1 MTVSFLKGY
10 RALDLTGLSGQ
21 LCGRM
26 LADLGME
33 VIKIEPPGGDPVRNR
48 PPFIESAAGKRLSTT
63 FAHLNSGKASKV
75 LDFDKEPDRAAFRK
89 LVESAD
95 VVLESFQPGELESKG
110 LGYKDLAAVNP
121 GIVMGSITAFGQT
134 GPKKNLAC
142 NDLVALAQ
150 SGFLY
155 IAGDPS
161 MPPVRPPETQAYYFA
176 SLFAAAGVLAA
187 LYRRE
192 RTGQGD
198 HVDASMQETLATQEH
213 IIRLWANEKQISKR
227 AGSQHGSV
235 APAKIFPCRDGF
247 VYLYVTR
254 QHWKLFLTVWKDHP
268 AVFDAPD
275 WLNNLYRRAHAEE
288 LNPAVEAFVGK
299 FSMAEITDLLQAKGI
314 PCVPVNT
321 PMGFATDEHVQGR
334 GFMTPVEHAE
344 FGATTQPALPFV
356 IDGARVPVGSVPI
369 LDSWRSPSYISPV
382 TGERREGIF
391 PEGER
396 SGGASPAGERSE
408 ETDRPSTVWD
418 SGKKPTPAAISGSA
432 TSGGNGPL
440 DGMRIVSFD
449 HVLAGP
455 YGTTILAELGADVIK
470 VESGKGGMDPFRFF
484 GTGEDPN
491 VSPRFLEFNRN
502 KRSFTVNL
510 KHPKGQPVL
519 HDLVAKADAVLDNYS
534 VDVVERI
541 GLAYDQLCKV
551 KPDIVNLRMP
561 GLGTT
566 GPKRHFSTV
575 GVNITA
581 FTGLT
586 YLWNHPDVTH
596 PPIGAQTVFPDYV
609 SGVLCAIIIVSG
621 VLHRDRQKKG
631 AFIDLAQAEAAA
643 FMIGPSLMEAAA
655 SGKDPQPIGNAS
667 LAAAPHDCY
676 PCKGEDRWCVI
687 AAENQEQW
695 LALAKILGA
704 EVVGDARFKTFAD
717 RLRHR
722 EALNALISHWTQA
735 QDAFAVMDRLQQA
748 GVPCGVVQT
757 GEDLVNDAQ
766 LQERGFIVEVDN
778 PRLGRV
784 VLPNFPLQFANSKL
798 TRRWEFPVLGRDT
811 EAVLRDVVG
820 YSDATIKQLGSDGVL
835 E

>member
-1 MTVSFLKGY
+1 MSVAFLKGY
-10 RALDLTGLSGQ
+10 RALDLTGVSGQ
-21 LCGRM
+21 LCGRV

-33 VIKIEPPGGDPVRNR
+33 VIKIEPPGGDPVRNLA
-48 PPFIESAAGKRLSTT
+48 PFIHSANGKQLSTT
-63 FAHLNSGKASKV
+63 FAHLNAGKASKV
-75 LDFDKEPDRAAFRK
+75 LDLNKETDRGAFRQ
-89 LVESAD
+89 LVETAD
-95 VVLESFQPGELESKG
+95 VVLESFQPGELDGKG
-110 LGYKDLAAVNP
+110 VGYKDLAAINP
-121 GIVMGSITAFGQT
+121 GIVLASITGFGQT

-155 IAGDPS
+155 ISGDPLL
-161 MPPVRPPETQAYYFA
+161 PPVRPPETQAYYFA

-213 IIRLWANEKQISKR
+213 IIRLYANENQVSKR

-235 APAKIFPCRDGF
+235 APARIFPCRDGF

-254 QHWKLFLTVWKDHP
+254 QHWKLFLTIWTDHP

-275 WLNNLYRRAHAEE
+275 WLNNLYRRANADE
-288 LNPAVEAFVGK
+288 LNAAVEVFLSK
-299 FSMAEITDLLQAKGI
+299 FTMGEITDLLQSKGI

-321 PMGFATDEHVQGR
+321 PMGFANDEHVKGR
-334 GFMTPVEHAE
+334 GFIAAVEHSG
-344 FGATTQPALPFV
+344 FGSAKQPAMPFV
-356 IDGARVPVGSVPI
+356 IDGERISVGSLPI

-382 TGERREGIF
+382 AGERREGA
-391 PEGER
+391 PHREK
-396 SGGASPAGERSE
+396 
-408 ETDRPSTVWD
+408 DL
-418 SGKKPTPAAISGSA
+418 GS
-432 TSGGNGPL
+432 GNGPL

-470 VESGKGGMDPFRFF
+470 VESSKGGMDPFRFF

-510 KHPKGQPVL
+510 KHPKGQSVL

-541 GLAYDQLCKV
+541 GLGYNDLRRV
-551 KPDIVNLRMP
+551 KPDIINLRMP

-586 YLWNHPDVTH
+586 YLWNHPGVTN
-596 PPIGAQTVFPDYV
+596 PPIGSQTVFPDYV
-609 SGVLCAIIIVSG
+609 SGVLCAIIIISG
-621 VLHRDRQKKG
+621 VLYRDRQKRG
-631 AFIDLAQAEAAA
+631 AFIDLAQSEATA
-643 FMIGPSLMEAAA
+643 FMIGASLMKAAA
-655 SGKDPQPIGNAS
+655 SGKNLEPIGNAS
-667 LAAAPHDCY
+667 PSAAPHDCY
-676 PCKGEDRWCVI
+676 PCRGEDRWCVI
-687 AAENQEQW
+687 AAENDEQW
-695 LALAKILGA
+695 MALAKTLGSAVEQDADFKSADKRLEHRA
-704 EVVGDARFKTFAD
+704 E
-717 RLRHR
+717 
-722 EALNALISHWTQA
+722 LNAVISRWTQGK
-735 QDAFAVMDRLQQA
+735 DAFEVMDHLQKA

-757 GEDLVNDAQ
+757 GEDLTNDPQ
-766 LQERGFIVEVDN
+766 LKARGFIVAVEN

-784 VLPNFPLQFANSKL
+784 VLPNFPLQFTNAKL

-820 YSDATIKQLGSDGVL
+820 YSEETVKQLRSDGVL

>member
-1 MTVSFLKGY
+1 MNSPAFLQGF
-10 RALDLTGLSGQ
+10 RALDLTTLSGQ

-33 VIKIEPPGGDPVRNR
+33 VIKIEPPGGDPVRKLA
-48 PPFIESAAGKRLSTT
+48 PFVKLPNGSELSTP
-63 FAHLNSGKASKV
+63 FAHLNAGKASKV
-75 LDFDKEPDRAAFRK
+75 LDLDKEADREVFRK
-89 LVESAD
+89 LVETAD
-95 VVLESFQPGELESKG
+95 VVLESFQPGELDARG
-110 LGYKDLAAVNP
+110 LGYKSLAAINP
-121 GIVMGSITAFGQT
+121 GIVMASITGFGQT
-134 GPKKNLAC
+134 GKKKNLAC
-142 NDLVALAQ
+142 NDLVALAE

-155 IAGDPS
+155 ISGDPS
-161 MPPVRPPETQAYYFA
+161 LPPCRPPETQAYYFA
-176 SLFAAAGVLAA
+176 SLFAAAGLLAV

-192 RTGQGD
+192 HTGQGD
-198 HVDASMQETLATQEH
+198 HVDSSMQETLATQEH

-268 AVFDAPD
+268 PVFDAPE
-275 WLNNLYRRAHAEE
+275 WLNNVYRRAHADE
-288 LNPAVEAFVGK
+288 LNPAVQAFLSK
-299 FSMAEITDLLQAKGI
+299 YTMAEITDLLQAKGI

-321 PMGFATDEHVQGR
+321 PMGFANDEHVRGR
-334 GFMTPVEHAE
+334 GFMAPVEHVG
-344 FGATTQPALPFV
+344 FGSTKQPAMPFV
-356 IDGARVPVGSVPI
+356 IDGARPAVGSVPV

-382 TGERREGIF
+382 ADSITMSRDRVVIPNECEGSEISPGARPEYRR
-391 PEGER
+391 R
-396 SGGASPAGERSE
+396 SRNDTEVDGNDALDMG
-408 ETDRPSTVWD
+408 
-418 SGKKPTPAAISGSA
+418 
-432 TSGGNGPL
+432 GGNGPL

-449 HVLAGP
+449 HVLAAP

-470 VESGKGGMDPFRFF
+470 VESSKGGMDPFRFF

-510 KHPKGQPVL
+510 KHPKGPRVL

-541 GLAYDQLCKV
+541 GLSYDDLCKV
-551 KPDIVNLRMP
+551 KPDIINLRMP

-586 YLWNHPDVTH
+586 YLWNHPGVTD
-596 PPIGAQTVFPDYV
+596 PPIGSQTVFPDYV
-609 SGVLCAIIIVSG
+609 SGVLCAIIIISG
-621 VLHRDRQKKG
+621 VLYRDRQRKG
-631 AFIDLAQAEAAA
+631 AFIDLAQSEATA
-643 FMIGPSLMEAAA
+643 FMIGANLMEAAA

-667 LAAAPHDCY
+667 PGAAPHDCY

-687 AAENQEQW
+687 TADTEQQW
-695 LALAKILGA
+695 AALANIIGD
-704 EVVGDARFKTFAD
+704 GSGQDARFRSVEG
-717 RLRHR
+717 RLQHR
-722 EALNALISHWTQA
+722 DQLNAAIGRWTRDK
-735 QDAFAVMDRLQQA
+735 DAFEIVDRLQQA

-757 GEDLVNDAQ
+757 GEDLTNDPH
-766 LQERGFIVEVDN
+766 LKDRGFIVAVEN

-784 VLPNFPLQFANSKL
+784 VLPNFPLQFANAKL

-820 YSDATIKQLGSDGVL
+820 YSEETIAAHKRDGVL

>member
-1 MTVSFLKGY
+1 MSIAFIKGY
-10 RALDLTGLSGQ
+10 RALDLTTISGQ
-21 LCGRM
+21 LCGRV

-33 VIKIEPPGGDPVRNR
+33 VIKIEPPGGDPVRNL
-48 PPFIESAAGKRLSTT
+48 PPFIQSANGRQLSTT
-63 FAHLNSGKASKV
+63 FAHLNAGKASKV
-75 LDFDKEPDRAAFRK
+75 LDLGKESDRALFGQ
-89 LVESAD
+89 LVANAD
-95 VVLESFQPGELESKG
+95 VVLESFQPGELEAKG
-110 LGYKDLAAVNP
+110 LGYKNLAAINP
-121 GIVMGSITAFGQT
+121 GIVMASITGFGQT

-155 IAGDPS
+155 ISGDPS
-161 MPPVRPPETQAYYFA
+161 LPPVRPPETQAYYFA
-176 SLFAAAGVLAA
+176 SIFAAAGVLAA

-213 IIRLWANEKQISKR
+213 IIRLYANENQVSKR
-227 AGSQHGSV
+227 AGSQHASV
-235 APAKIFPCRDGF
+235 APAKIFPCRDGY

-254 QHWKLFLTVWKDHP
+254 QHWKIFLGVWKDH
-268 AVFDAPD
+268 ATVFDSPE
-275 WLNNLYRRAHAEE
+275 WLNNVYRRAHADE
-288 LNPAVEAFVGK
+288 LNTAVEGFLSQ
-299 FSMAEITDLLQAKGI
+299 FTMAEITELLQAKGI

-321 PMGFATDEHVQGR
+321 PLGFANDEHVQGR
-334 GFMTPVEHAE
+334 GFMASVEHAD
-344 FGATTQPALPFV
+344 FGITKQPAMPFV
-356 IDGARVPVGSVPI
+356 IDGARIPVGSVPV
-369 LDSWRSPSYISPV
+369 LDSWRPPSSLSRPGDRIVIPNEREGSNISPSGRNDTESN
-382 TGERREGIF
+382 
-391 PEGER
+391 
-396 SGGASPAGERSE
+396 GADTLDPG
-408 ETDRPSTVWD
+408 T
-418 SGKKPTPAAISGSA
+418 
-432 TSGGNGPL
+432 GNGPL

-470 VESGKGGMDPFRFF
+470 VESSKGGMDPFRFF

-510 KHPKGQPVL
+510 KHLKGQTVL

-541 GLAYDQLCKV
+541 GLAYDDLCKV
-551 KPDIVNLRMP
+551 KPDIINLRMP

-586 YLWNHPDVTH
+586 YLWNHPGVTN
-596 PPIGAQTVFPDYV
+596 PPIGSQTVFPDYV
-609 SGVLCAIIIVSG
+609 SGVLCAIIIISG
-621 VLHRDRQKKG
+621 VLYRDRQRRG
-631 AFIDLAQAEAAA
+631 AFIDLAQSEATA
-643 FMIGPSLMEAAA
+643 FMIGASLMKAVA
-655 SGKDPQPIGNAS
+655 SGEDPQPIGNGSAS
-667 LAAAPHDCY
+667 AAPHDCY

-687 AAENQEQW
+687 TAENEQQW
-695 LALAKILGA
+695 AALANIIGSS
-704 EVVGDARFKTFAD
+704 VGQDARFNTMGD
-717 RLRHR
+717 RLKNGA
-722 EALNALISHWTQA
+722 ELNAIISRWTQDK
-735 QDAFAVMDRLQQA
+735 DAFDVMDRLQRA

-757 GEDLVNDAQ
+757 GEDLTNDPQ
-766 LQERGFIVEVDN
+766 LKQRGFIVAVEN

-784 VLPNFPLQFANSKL
+784 VLPNFPLQFSNARL

-820 YSDATIKQLGSDGVL
+820 YDDETIAAHKRDGVL

>member
-1 MTVSFLKGY
+1 MNSPAFLQGF
-10 RALDLTGLSGQ
+10 RALDLTTLSGQ

-33 VIKIEPPGGDPVRNR
+33 VIKIEPPGGDPVRKLA
-48 PPFIESAAGKRLSTT
+48 PFVKLPNGSELSTP
-63 FAHLNSGKASKV
+63 FAHLNAGKASKV
-75 LDFDKEPDRAAFRK
+75 LDLDKEADREVFRK
-89 LVESAD
+89 LVETAD
-95 VVLESFQPGELESKG
+95 VVLESFQPGELDARG
-110 LGYKDLAAVNP
+110 LGYKSLAAINP
-121 GIVMGSITAFGQT
+121 GIVMASITGFGQT
-134 GPKKNLAC
+134 GKKKNLAC
-142 NDLVALAQ
+142 NDLVALAE

-155 IAGDPS
+155 ISGDPS
-161 MPPVRPPETQAYYFA
+161 LPPCRPPETQAYYFA
-176 SLFAAAGVLAA
+176 SLFAAAGLLAA

-192 RTGQGD
+192 HTGQGD
-198 HVDASMQETLATQEH
+198 HVDSSMQETLATQEH

-268 AVFDAPD
+268 PVFDAPE
-275 WLNNLYRRAHAEE
+275 WLNNVYRRAHADE
-288 LNPAVEAFVGK
+288 LNPAVQALLSK
-299 FSMAEITDLLQAKGI
+299 YTMAEITDLLQAKGI

-321 PMGFATDEHVQGR
+321 PMGFANDEHVRGR
-334 GFMTPVEHAE
+334 GFMAPVEHVG
-344 FGATTQPALPFV
+344 FGSTKQPAMPFV
-356 IDGARVPVGSVPI
+356 IDGARPAVGSVPV
-369 LDSWRSPSYISPV
+369 LDSWRSPSHISPV
-382 TGERREGIF
+382 ADSVTMSRDRVVIPNECEGSEISPGARPEYRR
-391 PEGER
+391 R
-396 SGGASPAGERSE
+396 SRNDTEVDGNDALDMG
-408 ETDRPSTVWD
+408 
-418 SGKKPTPAAISGSA
+418 
-432 TSGGNGPL
+432 GGNGPL

-449 HVLAGP
+449 HVLAAP

-470 VESGKGGMDPFRFF
+470 VESSKGGMDPFRFF

-510 KHPKGQPVL
+510 KHPKGPRVL

-541 GLAYDQLCKV
+541 GLSYDDLCKV
-551 KPDIVNLRMP
+551 KPDIINLRMP

-586 YLWNHPDVTH
+586 YLWNHPGVTD
-596 PPIGAQTVFPDYV
+596 PPIGSQTVFPDYV
-609 SGVLCAIIIVSG
+609 SGVLCAIIIISG
-621 VLHRDRQKKG
+621 VLYRDRQRKG
-631 AFIDLAQAEAAA
+631 AFIDLAQSEATA
-643 FMIGPSLMEAAA
+643 FMIGANLMEAAA

-667 LAAAPHDCY
+667 PGAAPHNCY

-687 AAENQEQW
+687 TADTEQQW
-695 LALAKILGA
+695 AALANIIGD
-704 EVVGDARFKTFAD
+704 GSGQDARFGSVEG
-717 RLRHR
+717 RLQHR
-722 EALNALISHWTQA
+722 DQLNAAIGRWTQDK
-735 QDAFAVMDRLQQA
+735 DAFEIMDRLQQA

-757 GEDLVNDAQ
+757 GEDLTNDPH
-766 LQERGFIVEVDN
+766 LKDRGFIVTVEN

-784 VLPNFPLQFANSKL
+784 VLPNFPLQFANAKL

-820 YSDATIKQLGSDGVL
+820 YSEKTIAAHKRDGVL

>member
-1 MTVSFLKGY
+1 MSSAPAFLKGY
-10 RALDLTGLSGQ
+10 RALDLTTVSGQ
-21 LCGRM
+21 LCGRI

-33 VIKIEPPGGDPVRNR
+33 VIKIEPPGGDPVRNL
-48 PPFIESAAGKRLSTT
+48 PPFIQSANGKQLSTT
-63 FAHLNSGKASKV
+63 FAHLNAGKASKA
-75 LDFDKEPDRAAFRK
+75 LELDKETDRAAFRQ
-89 LVESAD
+89 LVANAD
-95 VVLESFQPGELESKG
+95 VVLESFQPGELDAKG
-110 LGYKDLAAVNP
+110 FGYKDLAAINP
-121 GIVMGSITAFGQT
+121 GIVMASITGFGQT
-134 GPKKNLAC
+134 GPKRNLAC

-155 IAGDPS
+155 ISGDPS
-161 MPPVRPPETQAYYFA
+161 LPPVRPPETQAYYFA
-176 SLFAAAGVLAA
+176 SIFAAAGVLAA

-213 IIRLWANEKQISKR
+213 IIRLYANENQVSKR

-254 QHWKLFLTVWKDHP
+254 QHWKIFLGVWKDHAP
-268 AVFDAPD
+268 VFDSPD
-275 WLNNLYRRAHAEE
+275 WLNNLYRRAHADE
-288 LNPAVEAFVGK
+288 LNPAVEAFLSR
-299 FSMAEITDLLQAKGI
+299 FTMAEITELLQSKGL

-321 PMGFATDEHVQGR
+321 PMGFTNDEHVQGR
-334 GFMTPVEHAE
+334 GFMAPVEHAG
-344 FGATTQPALPFV
+344 FGSIQQPAMPFV
-356 IDGARVPVGSVPI
+356 IDGARIPVGSVPL
-369 LDSWRSPSYISPV
+369 LDSWRSPSYVSPV
-382 TGERREGIF
+382 AGERREGADSVRT
-391 PEGER
+391 G
-396 SGGASPAGERSE
+396 
-408 ETDRPSTVWD
+408 WD
-418 SGKKPTPAAISGSA
+418 SDKKPTPAAKSDSA
-432 TSGGNGPL
+432 ASSGNGPL

-470 VESGKGGMDPFRFF
+470 VESSKGGMDPFRFF

-510 KHPKGQPVL
+510 KHPKGQKVL

-534 VDVVERI
+534 VDVVGRI
-541 GLAYDQLCKV
+541 GLAYEDLRKV
-551 KPDIVNLRMP
+551 NPDIINLRMP

-566 GPKRHFSTV
+566 GPKRYFSTV

-586 YLWNHPDVTH
+586 YLWNHPGVTN
-596 PPIGAQTVFPDYV
+596 PPIGSQAVFPDYV
-609 SGVLCAIIIVSG
+609 SGVLCAIIIISG
-621 VLHRDRQKKG
+621 VLYRDRQKQG
-631 AFIDLAQAEAAA
+631 AFIDLAQSEATA
-643 FMIGPSLMEAAA
+643 FMIGASLIEAAA
-655 SGKDPQPIGNAS
+655 SGTDPQPIGNAAAS
-667 LAAAPHDCY
+667 AAPHDCY

-687 AAENQEQW
+687 AAESEEQW
-695 LALAKILGA
+695 AALAKIIGGG
-704 EVVGDARFKTFAD
+704 VGQDARFKTMGD
-717 RLRHR
+717 RLKNRD
-722 EALNALISHWTQA
+722 ELNSIILRWTE
-735 QDAFAVMDRLQQA
+735 DKNAFEVMDRLQNA

-757 GEDLVNDAQ
+757 GEDLTNDPQ
-766 LQERGFIVEVDN
+766 LKERGFIVAVEN

-784 VLPNFPLQFANSKL
+784 VLPNFPLQFTNAKL

-820 YSDATIKQLGSDGVL
+820 YGEATILMHKQDGVL

>member
-1 MTVSFLKGY
+1 MNSPAFLQGF
-10 RALDLTGLSGQ
+10 RALDLTTLSGQ

-33 VIKIEPPGGDPVRNR
+33 VIKIEPPGGDPVRKLA
-48 PPFIESAAGKRLSTT
+48 PFVKSPNGSELSTP
-63 FAHLNSGKASKV
+63 FAHLNAGKASKV
-75 LDFDKEPDRAAFRK
+75 LNLDKEADREAFRK
-89 LVESAD
+89 LVETAD
-95 VVLESFQPGELESKG
+95 VVLESFQPGELDAKG
-110 LGYKDLAAVNP
+110 LGYKRLAAINP
-121 GIVMGSITAFGQT
+121 GIVMASITGFGQT

-142 NDLVALAQ
+142 NDLIALAE

-155 IAGDPS
+155 ISGDPS
-161 MPPVRPPETQAYYFA
+161 LPPCQPPETQAYYFA
-176 SLFAAAGVLAA
+176 SLFAAAGLLAA

-192 RTGQGD
+192 HTGQGD
-198 HVDASMQETLATQEH
+198 HVDSSMQETLATQEH

-268 AVFDAPD
+268 PVFDAPE
-275 WLNNLYRRAHAEE
+275 WLNNVYRRAHADE
-288 LNPAVEAFVGK
+288 LNPAVQAFLSK
-299 FSMAEITDLLQAKGI
+299 YTMAEITDLLQAKGI

-321 PMGFATDEHVQGR
+321 PMGFANDEHVRSR
-334 GFMTPVEHAE
+334 GFMAPVEHVG
-344 FGATTQPALPFV
+344 FGSTKQPAMPFV
-356 IDGARVPVGSVPI
+356 IDGARPTVGSVPV
-369 LDSWRSPSYISPV
+369 LDSWRSPSHISPV
-382 TGERREGIF
+382 
-391 PEGER
+391 
-396 SGGASPAGERSE
+396 AGERSE
-408 ETDRPSTVWD
+408 GVPRRERDM
-418 SGKKPTPAAISGSA
+418 G
-432 TSGGNGPL
+432 GGNGPL

-449 HVLAGP
+449 HVLAAP

-470 VESGKGGMDPFRFF
+470 VESSKGGMDPFRFF

-510 KHPKGQPVL
+510 KHPKGPRVL

-541 GLAYDQLCKV
+541 GLAYDDLCKV
-551 KPDIVNLRMP
+551 KPDIINLRMP

-586 YLWNHPDVTH
+586 YLWNHPGVTD
-596 PPIGAQTVFPDYV
+596 PPIGSQTVFPDYV
-609 SGVLCAIIIVSG
+609 SGVLCAIIIISG
-621 VLHRDRQKKG
+621 VLYRDRQKKG
-631 AFIDLAQAEAAA
+631 AFIDLAQSEATA
-643 FMIGPSLMEAAA
+643 FMIGANLMEAAA

-667 LAAAPHDCY
+667 PGAAPHDCY

-687 AAENQEQW
+687 TADTEQQW
-695 LALAKILGA
+695 AALANIIGD
-704 EVVGDARFKTFAD
+704 GSIQDARFKSVER
-717 RLRHR
+717 RLQYRD
-722 EALNALISHWTQA
+722 ELNAAIGLWTRDK
-735 QDAFAVMDRLQQA
+735 DAFQIMDRLQQA

-757 GEDLVNDAQ
+757 GEDLTNDPH
-766 LQERGFIVEVDN
+766 LKDRGFIVAVEN

-784 VLPNFPLQFANSKL
+784 VLPNFPLQFANAKL

-820 YSDATIKQLGSDGVL
+820 YRAETIKQLGDEGVL